1 MLERKTDNM
10 KKMFRKLTLLL
21 LTLALLLTVAACGGK
36 ETDPGSTSDP
46 GSNPASGDEPNPG
59 NEPNPGDEPG
69 PGDEP
74 SPGNE
79 PDPGSE
85 PDPGQE
91 TDPVQESDPVQEPDL
106 GKLNVA
112 FLKGPT
118 GIGASYFMERNANGD
133 YGERYNI
140 TVETDPVNVNSAL
153 ISKNLDIAAVPT
165 NVAAMLYNKTN
176 GDVQIVA
183 VNTLGV
189 LYILEKGDTVQEV
202 YDLTGK
208 TVYATGQGSN
218 PQYVLEYILSESGL
232 VIGETVEVEY
242 LPSDELATRMAAGE
256 LDVCMLPVPNATSVL
271 MKNEDV
277 REALDLSAEWA
288 TVTGGTSILTQ
299 GCIVARKSVSDAD
312 LAAFLEEYKA
322 SVEYMMSSENLDD
335 AAALAVKHGIVPS
348 EPVAK
353 RALPDC
359 NLTYLAGSDAMR
371 EALTGYYSVLW
382 SAAPESVGGS
392 VPDDGFYREVP
403 EGTA

>member
-1 MLERKTDNM
+1 M
-10 KKMFRKLTLLL
+10 KKSFYKITLLL

-36 ETDPGSTSDP
+36 EPDPGQ
-46 GSNPASGDEPNPG
+46 EPNPG
-59 NEPNPGDEPG
+59 SDPGQEPD
-69 PGDEP
+69 
-74 SPGNE
+74 PGNE
-79 PDPGSE
+79 PDPGSDPA
-85 PDPGQE
+85 PDDTPA
-91 TDPVQESDPVQEPDL
+91 PV
-106 GKLNVA
+106 KLNVA

-118 GIGASYFMERNANGD
+118 GIGASYFLERNENGD
-133 YGERYNI
+133 YGDRYNV
-140 TVETDPVNVNSAL
+140 TVEAEPANVNSAL

-165 NVAAMLYNKTN
+165 NVAAMLYNKTG

-218 PQYVLEYILSESGL
+218 PQFVLEYILRENGL
-232 VIGETVEVEY
+232 VIGDTVNVEY

-271 MKNEDV
+271 MKNQDV
-277 REALDLSAEWA
+277 RAALDLSEEWA
-288 TVTGGTSILTQ
+288 TVTGGASILTQ

-322 SVEYMMSSENLDD
+322 SVEYMMNSENLDD
-335 AAALAVKHGIVPS
+335 AAALAVKHGIVPA

-359 NLTYLAGSDAMR
+359 NLTYIAGEDAMR
-371 EALTGYYSVLW
+371 EALTGYYGILW
-382 SAAPESVGGS
+382 TAAPESVGGN

-403 EGTA
+403 EGAA